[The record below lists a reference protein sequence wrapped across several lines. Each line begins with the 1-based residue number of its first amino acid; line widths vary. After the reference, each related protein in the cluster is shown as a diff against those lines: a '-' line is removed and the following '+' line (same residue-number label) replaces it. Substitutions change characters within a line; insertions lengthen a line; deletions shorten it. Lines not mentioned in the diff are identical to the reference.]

1 MAQRRVERL
10 RAAAGDRRQRAA
22 KERGAREREAEIKA
36 AKQRMKQLEAE
47 RERREKTDKKEL
59 AKRKEASRF
68 HHRLRDAGHQDGGW
82 RTFLQHRN
90 HIGARV

>member
-1 MAQRRVERL
+1 
-10 RAAAGDRRQRAA
+10 
-22 KERGAREREAEIKA
+22 
-36 AKQRMKQLEAE
+36 MKQLEAE